1 MSNDYFQFKQFT
13 IRQGKSA
20 FKVGTDGVILGAEA
34 SVAGAGKILDVG
46 AGTGLI
52 SIMLAQRSDAKID
65 SIEPDGESYPELVE
79 NVRQCKWSSRIT
91 CLNTDLQNHV
101 PGYRYDLIVANPP
114 YFRDSL
120 VNPDPRKS
128 RARHMYSLPPGILL
142 RGIDR
147 LLEDD
152 GRFEVIMPY
161 AEGNVFIAEAVE
173 YNLFCYK
180 ILKIKPLPSSEIR
193 RMVLGFSRSKQKPQ
207 EKFLTIEH
215 GQRHDFTEEYRNL
228 TKDFYLKF

>member
-1 MSNDYFQFKQFT
+1 MSNDYFQFKQF
-13 IRQGKSA
+13 IIHQGRSA

-34 SVAGAGKILDVG
+34 SVSGVRKILDVG

-52 SIMLAQRSDAKID
+52 SIMLAQRSDAEID
-65 SIEPDGESYPELVE
+65 SIEPDEESYNELVE
-79 NVRQCKWSSRIT
+79 NVRQCKWSSGIR
-91 CLNTDLQNHV
+91 CLNTDLQNHS
-101 PGYRYDLIVANPP
+101 PGYRYDLIVSNPP

-120 VNPDPRKS
+120 INPDTRKS
-128 RARHMYSLPPGILL
+128 RSRHTYSLPPEVLL
-142 RGIDR
+142 RGVGR

-173 YNLFCYK
+173 FNLFCYK
-180 ILKIKPLPSSEIR
+180 IMKIKPLPSSEIR
-193 RMVLGFSRSKQKPQ
+193 RMVLGFSRKKQKPV

-215 GQRHDFTEEYRNL
+215 GKRHDFTEEYRNL

>member
-1 MSNDYFQFKQFT
+1 MSNDYFQFKQF
-13 IRQGKSA
+13 IIHQGRSA

-34 SVAGAGKILDVG
+34 SVSGVRKILDVG

-52 SIMLAQRSDAKID
+52 SIMLAQRSDAEID
-65 SIEPDGESYPELVE
+65 SIEPDEESYNELVE
-79 NVRQCKWSSRIT
+79 NVRQCKWSSGIR
-91 CLNTDLQNHV
+91 CLNTDLQNHS
-101 PGYRYDLIVANPP
+101 PGYRYDLIVSNPP

-120 VNPDPRKS
+120 INPDTRKS
-128 RARHMYSLPPGILL
+128 RSRHTYSLPPEVLL
-142 RGIDR
+142 RGVGR

-161 AEGNVFIAEAVE
+161 AEGNEFIAEAVE
-173 YNLFCYK
+173 FNLFCYK
-180 ILKIKPLPSSEIR
+180 IMKIKPLPSSEIR
-193 RMVLGFSRSKQKPQ
+193 RMVLGFSRKKQKPV

-215 GQRHDFTEEYRNL
+215 GKRHDFTEEYRNL